1 MVIKT
6 IALQIHKPT
15 VEKKRIMDRAIRQ
28 YNDALEY
35 LLRHT
40 KDNIPNIVDEMRS
53 GGSFLS
59 RRITALLS
67 KELMDAL
74 NEFGVQPFKDSLKLD
89 YAMTMIAWIALKRSQ
104 KNARYPRLIR
114 EGKAFDHA
122 FDELLLSYGEGERS
136 RRDLSRQLSKL
147 YDGLHMKKPILFG
160 RYAQNRDYCLLY
172 DEKKDRFYAKL
183 YLMNVKDEGRRG
195 GLSRGNTQLRYVLQ
209 DGGCLAEDNKRE
221 RYLVLP
227 LSFGKQQQ
235 KLLKQGLNDPSVF
248 KTARLKEKNGQ
259 YYLLVNVAVPAAEE
273 QPEETF
279 LGITRSL
286 AHGVRYAVVDK
297 EGGLVAEQTAD
308 MPGMPAKNDFHIAAK
323 QIVLAAQKYKSK
335 IVSYH
340 LGQMGDQLSR
350 DGCIACLTAGQFNKL
365 MAMVA
370 YKAELKGLAKPV
382 TVSPRG
388 LFYTCPRCGVN
399 TLKNRFLDDKFLCV
413 KCGYAGELER
423 IGAANTARRLQK
435 YGDSL
440 LPFEARVARGRIVFR
455 NEILDIRYEA
465 DYKREAIDGF
475 YDYVGQLA
483 EKWRTNGNVPVRA
496 GAKKISY
503 YKKFIGIT
511 NPKEE
516 IAIVDVK

>member
-6 IALQIHKPT
+6 IVLQIHKPT
-15 VEKKRIMDRAIRQ
+15 TEKKKIMDRAIRN
-28 YNDALEY
+28 YNEAMGYMLA
-35 LLRHT
+35 HT
-40 KDNIPNIVDEMRS
+40 KSNIPDIVDEMHS

-74 NEFGVQPFKDSLKLD
+74 NVFHVQPFKDSLKLD
-89 YAMTMIAWIALKRSQ
+89 YAMMMIAWIALKRSQ
-104 KNARYPRLIR
+104 KNARYPRLVR
-114 EGKAFDHA
+114 NNDAFDQA
-122 FDELLLSYGEGERS
+122 FEELLFSYGEGKIS
-136 RRDLSRQLSKL
+136 RRSLSAQVGKL
-147 YDGLHMKKPILFG
+147 YDGLHLKKPILFG
-160 RYAQNRDYCLLY
+160 RYASGRDYCLLH
-172 DEKKDRFYAKL
+172 DEQKDRFYAKL

-195 GLSRGNTQLRYVLQ
+195 GITRGATRLRYVQ
-209 DGGCLAEDNKRE
+209 KDGGYLAEDNKHE

-227 LSFGKQQQ
+227 LSFGAEQ
-235 KLLKQGLNDPSVF
+235 KKVLMQGLADPSVF
-248 KTARLKEKNGQ
+248 KTARLKEKNGK
-259 YYLLVNVAVPAAEE
+259 YYLMVNVATPAA
-273 QPEETF
+273 QGTPEETF

-286 AHGVRYAVVDK
+286 TSAARYTVVDK
-297 EGGLVAEQTAD
+297 EGEPIAKYTAD
-308 MPGMPAKNDFHIAAK
+308 MPIPPAKNDFHIAAK
-323 QIVLAAQKYKSK
+323 QIVAVAQRYKSK

-350 DGCIACLTAGQFNKL
+350 DKSLARLTAGQFNKL

-370 YKAELKGLAKPV
+370 YKAEINGLSKPV

-399 TLKNRFLDDKFLCV
+399 TLKNRFMDDKFLCV
-413 KCGYAGELER
+413 KCGYAAQLEQV
-423 IGAANTARRLQK
+423 GTLNTARRLQK

-440 LPFEARVARGRIVFR
+440 LPFEASVARGRITFVNR
-455 NEILDIRYEA
+455 ILDIRYETE
-465 DYKREAIDGF
+465 YTREAIDGF
-475 YDYVGQLA
+475 YEYVGELA
-483 EKWRTNGNVPVRA
+483 KKWRTNGNVPVRA

-511 NPKEE
+511 NPREE